1 MKVRITERQYKILE
15 SVTYTPEKIDEFVI
29 QAHKDLAEAQEFF
42 RRSLRIIASVSLF
55 EVAEKMP
62 KYEQK
67 YKELTRQT
75 QEMIKKSTQYS
86 RILDMY
92 QGQEFP
98 PNVAKLDAIAAEY
111 DNLQFDVGKIGD
123 ILESLMETTQR
134 VTSFLKQ

>member
-134 VTSFLKQ
+134 VTNFLKQ